1 MKRRAF
7 TLLEVLIAIAL
18 ALILGATMFVFL
30 QDMLATRGRTLEHAA
45 RQRAAATLIERV
57 EGDLAACLVGDSRN
71 GSGIAGDATHLRILT
86 RGVMTHLAS
95 RGMDDPAALGDL
107 HAVEYQFNAGNHS
120 LEARKHLAG
129 EASEFAALGGDI
141 AHIRFRY
148 LDGRQWQTSFDSV
161 AANRLPAAV
170 EVCIWFNPW
179 PGDASRAASPDT
191 GSSTQPTESGAN
203 FDESEFAALSESES
217 FRPPPPD
224 RRRVIVIPDGGEE
237 EAADER

>member
-1 MKRRAF
+1 MSRRGF

-18 ALILGATMFVFL
+18 ALVLGATMFWFL

-45 RQRAAATLIERV
+45 RQRAAATLIERL

-71 GSGIAGDATHLRILT
+71 DSGIAGDATHVRILT
-86 RGVMTHLAS
+86 RGVMTQLAS

-107 HAVEYQFNAGNHS
+107 HAVEYRFNPGNHS

-129 EASEFAALGGDI
+129 EESEFAALGGDI

-148 LDGRQWQTSFDSV
+148 LDGRQWQTSFDSI
-161 AANRLPAAV
+161 AANQLPVAV
-170 EVCIWFNPW
+170 EVCVWFNPW
-179 PGDASRAASPDT
+179 PGDVAHV
-191 GSSTQPTESGAN
+191 SSGATQPGESAGN
-203 FDESEFAALSESES
+203 FDENAFAVMSESAS

-224 RRRVIVIPDGGEE
+224 RRRVIAIPDGGTQES
-237 EAADER
+237 ADER

>member
-1 MKRRAF
+1 MTRRAF

-30 QDMLATRGRTLEHAA
+30 QDMLATRVRTLEHAA

-71 GSGIAGDATHLRILT
+71 GPGITGDATHLRILT
-86 RGVMTHLAS
+86 RGVMTQLAS
-95 RGMDDPAALGDL
+95 RAMDDPAALGDL

-148 LDGRQWQTSFDSV
+148 LDGRQWQASFDSL

-170 EVCIWFNPW
+170 EVCVWFNPW
-179 PGDASRAASPDT
+179 PGDASSAASGAGP
-191 GSSTQPTESGAN
+191 STQPGESAGN
-203 FDESEFAALSESES
+203 FDENAFAMMSESES
-217 FRPPPPD
+217 FRAPPPD

-237 EAADER
+237 AAANER